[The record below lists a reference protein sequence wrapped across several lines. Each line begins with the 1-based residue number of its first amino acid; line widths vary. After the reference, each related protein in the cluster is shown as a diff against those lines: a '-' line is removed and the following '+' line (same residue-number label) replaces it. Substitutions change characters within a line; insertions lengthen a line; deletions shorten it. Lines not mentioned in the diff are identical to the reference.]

1 MNIILI
7 GIQGCGKGTLVSGLE
22 KHYDISLISM
32 GQLLRDEIATGSTL
46 GKTIKETIDRGELV
60 STDIVVETLKKKLD
74 SVGDELTIFDGFPR
88 NMEQLELLNT
98 IAKVDLVIHLNLSKD
113 VAIDRILNR
122 LTCADCGYITTKQAV
137 SGDKCPQ
144 CCGKLITRS
153 DDTLEGINKRFE
165 IYEKETYPLLE
176 RYKKLGVRVETIDS
190 IDKNTTLN
198 EVLKVLN
205 EYNYKK

>member
-32 GQLLRDEIATGSTL
+32 GQLLRDEISTGSDL
-46 GKTIKETIDRGELV
+46 GKTIKETIDKGELV
-60 STDIVVETLKKKLD
+60 STDIVVETLKKKL
-74 SVGDELTIFDGFPR
+74 STVGDKLTIFDGFPR
-88 NMEQLELLNT
+88 NMEQLELLNN
-98 IAKVDLVIHLNLSKD
+98 IANVDLVIHLNLSKD
-113 VAIDRILNR
+113 VAVDRILNR
-122 LTCADCGYITTKQAV
+122 LTCSKCGYITRKQDI

-144 CCGKLITRS
+144 CCGKLVQRS

-176 RYKKLGVRVETIDS
+176 RYRAQGVKVADINANQTPEKVLED
-190 IDKNTTLN
+190 
-198 EVLKVLN
+198 VLKVI
-205 EYNYKK
+205 K

>member
-32 GQLLRDEIATGSTL
+32 GQLLRDEISTGSAL

-60 STDIVVETLKKKLD
+60 STDIVVKTLKKKLD
-74 SVGDELTIFDGFPR
+74 TVGDKLTIFDGFPR
-88 NMEQLELLNT
+88 NMEQLELLNN

-122 LTCADCGYITTKQAV
+122 LTCSQCGYITRKQDV
-137 SGDKCPQ
+137 SGDNCPQ

-165 IYEKETYPLLE
+165 IYEKETYPLLD

-190 IDKNTTLN
+190 IDKNVTLK
-198 EVLKVLN
+198 EVLKVLD

>member
-32 GQLLRDEIATGSTL
+32 GQLLRDEISTGSNL
-46 GKTIKETIDRGELV
+46 GKTIKETSDRGELV
-60 STDIVVETLKKKLD
+60 STDIVVETLKKKLA

-98 IAKVDLVIHLNLSKD
+98 IANVDLVIHLNLSKN
-113 VAIDRILNR
+113 VAIERILNR
-122 LTCADCGYITTKQAV
+122 LTCADCGYITTKQAA
-137 SGDKCPQ
+137 SDDTCPQ
-144 CCGKLITRS
+144 CCGKLVQRS

-176 RYKKLGVRVETIDS
+176 RYEKQGVRVETIDS
-190 IDKNTTLN
+190 IDKETTLN
-198 EVLKVLN
+198 AVLKVLD